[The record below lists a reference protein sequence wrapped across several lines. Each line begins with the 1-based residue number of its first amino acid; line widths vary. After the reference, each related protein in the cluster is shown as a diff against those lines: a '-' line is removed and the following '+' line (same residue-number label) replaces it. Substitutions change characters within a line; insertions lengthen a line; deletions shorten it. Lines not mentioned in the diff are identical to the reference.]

1 MAATAEARCAAL
13 AWGNGPRV
21 LDVFLEP
28 TCPHSARAFGKLM
41 PLLARAGE
49 DRLTIRLTVHSQ
61 PWHLSSGLISRAILA
76 ASATEGGKRAAF
88 TVMERVY
95 AHRDAFEPADHC
107 RGPNLDLSL
116 SEMLRRI
123 EVLSALELGAAFSLE
138 AVTRAMARHA
148 RFARQNG
155 VHVSPTFMVDG
166 LIVAAM
172 GSRDTLDSWLEQI
185 GLAAIDTPGDADPA
199 RSASAGKTEDA

>member
-1 MAATAEARCAAL
+1 
-13 AWGNGPRV
+13 
-21 LDVFLEP
+21 VFLEP

-49 DRLTIRLTVHSQ
+49 ERLTIRITIHSQ

-76 ASATEGGKRAAF
+76 ASATEGGKAAAF

-95 AHRDAFEPADHC
+95 AHRGDFEPSDHC
-107 RGPNLDLSL
+107 RGPNLDVSL

-123 EVLSALELGAAFSLE
+123 KALTGIELGAAFTLE
-138 AVTRAMARHA
+138 AVTEAMTRHA

-155 VHVSPTFMVDG
+155 VHVSPTFMADG

-172 GSRDTLDSWLEQI
+172 GSRDSLDTWLEQI
-185 GLAAIDTPGDADPA
+185 CLEPRGADAGTV
-199 RSASAGKTEDA
+199 RSSSAG

>member
-1 MAATAEARCAAL
+1 MDARTEARCAAL
-13 AWGNGPRV
+13 TWGHGPRT

-49 DRLTIRLTVHSQ
+49 NRLTIRITIHSQ

-76 ASATEGGKRAAF
+76 ASATDGGKAAAF
-88 TVMERVY
+88 AVMERVY
-95 AHRDAFEPADHC
+95 AHRDDFEPTDHC
-107 RGPNLDLSL
+107 RGQNLDLPL

-123 EVLSALELGAAFSLE
+123 EALAGIALGTAFTFD
-138 AVTRAMARHA
+138 AVTKAMTRHA

-166 LIVAAM
+166 LIAAGM
-172 GSRDTLDSWLEQI
+172 GSRDEIDAWLEQI
-185 GLAAIDTPGDADPA
+185 GLEPVDTRNNGVDTA
-199 RSASAGKTEDA
+199 RNSSAG